1 MNSNLVNPMRIT
13 RIQDPELGATY
24 TLDYNVSDFR
34 LIIIETN
41 GTLPQYEIWCRQA
54 VAVYGDAWYGTNGMR
69 NDASIITEN
78 PNYYVLLRFEFVSPN
93 QIRIVQKLMSTFTN
107 CALRIYGIK

>member
-1 MNSNLVNPMRIT
+1 MRIT

-24 TLDYNVSDFR
+24 TLDYDVSDFR

-54 VAVYGDAWYGTNGMR
+54 VAVYGDNWYGANGMR